1 MQLNLPKKSTFWAA
15 VAIAALGVIL
25 EIVHLVVQSTTYLG
39 GVAIALVVIA
49 FVLLCLGLTI
59 KGL

>member
-1 MQLNLPKKSTFWAA
+1 MQLNLPKKITFWIA
-15 VAIAALGVIL
+15 VGVAVVGVIVYAL
-25 EIVHLVVQSTTYLG
+25 HQFAAITYTGGIGFILVL
-39 GVAIALVVIA
+39 AA